1 MSHPEDYTGFT
12 APDHSGFFKFLMLCK
27 LMLSQTNRAPAL
39 HSWVFIFA
47 SDSRFFISST
57 SLESCSSDF
66 WSLT

>member
-12 APDHSGFFKFLMLCK
+12 APDHSRFFKFLMLCK
-27 LMLSQTNRAPAL
+27 LILSLINRALAL

-57 SLESCSSDF
+57 SLESCSRHC